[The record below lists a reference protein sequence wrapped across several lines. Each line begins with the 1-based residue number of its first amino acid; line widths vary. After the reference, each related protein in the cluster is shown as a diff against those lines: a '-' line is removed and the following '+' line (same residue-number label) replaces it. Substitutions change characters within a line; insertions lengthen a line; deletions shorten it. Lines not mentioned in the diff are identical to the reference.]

1 MAIRKLYGTLGSP
14 DTIRALASI
23 FEHELDFEFIPIDLN
38 AGEHKT
44 ESFLSLS
51 PFGLVPVYQDDG
63 LTLFESR
70 AIMRFISHYYR
81 KPGTELVYEVPK
93 LQGIAATWIDVEDHQ
108 FSPPAEKLRQ
118 ELVDKAKK
126 GLPMDKEVV
135 AEAEAKLVKVLDVY
149 EERLTHSKYL
159 GGDRFTSAD
168 LTHLPYLYHL
178 MGTPVKQLFEERPN
192 VSTWCKDILSRPC
205 WSKVVEMVEKDKV

>member
-1 MAIRKLYGTLGSP
+1 MCSNP
-14 DTIRALASI
+14 
-23 FEHELDFEFIPIDLN
+23 
-38 AGEHKT
+38 
-44 ESFLSLS
+44 
-51 PFGLVPVYQDDG
+51 
-63 LTLFESR
+63 ESR
-70 AIMRFISHYYR
+70 AIMRFITHYYR

-93 LQGIAATWIDVEDHQ
+93 LQGIAATWIDVEDRQ

-135 AEAEAKLVKVLDVY
+135 AEAEAKLVNVLDVY
-149 EERLTHSKYL
+149 EERLKHSKYL

>member
-63 LTLFESR
+63 LTLF
-70 AIMRFISHYYR
+70 
-81 KPGTELVYEVPK
+81 VYEVPK

-135 AEAEAKLVKVLDVY
+135 AEAEAKLIKVLDVY

-205 WSKVVEMVEKDKV
+205 WSRVVEMVEKDKV

>member
-1 MAIRKLYGTLGSP
+1 MKIILFQSQSHISSCEQYCK
-14 DTIRALASI
+14 
-23 FEHELDFEFIPIDLN
+23 HCCV
-38 AGEHKT
+38 
-44 ESFLSLS
+44 LSNTVTS
-51 PFGLVPVYQDDG
+51 YKQMCSNP
-63 LTLFESR
+63 ESR
-70 AIMRFISHYYR
+70 AIMRFITHYYR

-149 EERLTHSKYL
+149 EERLKHSKYL

>member
-23 FEHELDFEFIPIDLN
+23 FEHELDFEFIPIDLDT
-38 AGEHKT
+38 GEHKT

-51 PFGLVPVYQDDG
+51 VISSS
-63 LTLFESR
+63 LF
-70 AIMRFISHYYR
+70 
-81 KPGTELVYEVPK
+81 EVPK
-93 LQGIAATWIDVEDHQ
+93 QQGIVATWIDVEDHQ
-108 FSPPAEKLRQ
+108 FNPPAEQLRQ
-118 ELVDKAKK
+118 ELVDKTKK
-126 GLPMDKEVV
+126 GLTMNKELV

-168 LTHLPYLYHL
+168 LSHLPNLYYL
-178 MGTPVKQLFEERPN
+178 MGTPVKRLFEERPN
-192 VSTWCKDILSRPC
+192 VSAWCRHILSRPA
-205 WSKVVEMVEKDKV
+205 WIKVVEMVEKNKAV

>member
-1 MAIRKLYGTLGSP
+1 MCCNP
-14 DTIRALASI
+14 
-23 FEHELDFEFIPIDLN
+23 
-38 AGEHKT
+38 
-44 ESFLSLS
+44 
-51 PFGLVPVYQDDG
+51 
-63 LTLFESR
+63 ESR
-70 AIMRFISHYYR
+70 AIMRFITHYYL

-135 AEAEAKLVKVLDVY
+135 AEAEAKLIKVLDVY

-205 WSKVVEMVEKDKV
+205 WSRVVEMVEKDKV